1 MILIPAA
8 IIAIIYLILK
18 ILVPVILIIAIIA
31 LIYIYYKNRGQ
42 ADEKIE
48 EAKEKLTEAKTQ
60 ATNFWQRAKLFF
72 GGFFNKNK
80 KDNEDNEKEMEDV

>member
-8 IIAIIYLILK
+8 IIAIIYLFLK
-18 ILVPVILIIAIIA
+18 ILVPVILIVAIIA

-48 EAKEKLTEAKTQ
+48 ETKEKLNEAKTKV
-60 ATNFWQRAKLFF
+60 TTIWQKAKIFF

-80 KDNEDNEKEMEDV
+80 KDNEDTEKELEDV